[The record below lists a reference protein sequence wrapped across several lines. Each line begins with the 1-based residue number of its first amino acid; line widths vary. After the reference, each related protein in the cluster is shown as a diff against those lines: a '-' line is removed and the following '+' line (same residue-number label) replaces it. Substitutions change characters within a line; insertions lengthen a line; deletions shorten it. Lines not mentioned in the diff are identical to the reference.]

1 MDESQADSKKTEF
14 DSASVAGK
22 LDKVIATLPPDK
34 VTVAEIRDLVG
45 DDAVLLL
52 TLLLCIIFMVPVSI
66 PGVSTVFGAAILLS
80 GVSRLLGQK
89 LWLPSRVARREL
101 QADKVKSGLSKGST
115 WMHRIE
121 GISRPHRMEWVFLAG
136 SGNTISNLA
145 LILGAV
151 LLMAPFGF
159 VPFSNTLPAL
169 ALMLLAMG
177 MLQRDGLCVLLGH
190 LTNLLTMAY
199 FAVLLLG
206 GTAAIHELLKRFTS

>member
-1 MDESQADSKKTEF
+1 MDEREADSKQPRF

-22 LDKVIATLPPDK
+22 LDNVIATLPPDN
-34 VTVAEIRDLVG
+34 VSVAEIRDLVG

-89 LWLPSRVARREL
+89 LWLPSRVARRKL
-101 QADKVKSGLSKGST
+101 QADKVKAGLAKGSK